1 MSETR
6 EDWHA
11 VSGMSDLAEGCA
23 RAVTLLGEDI
33 AIWRGENGS
42 AQAWRNQCP
51 HRGMRLSFGQVRGD
65 RLSCRYHGWQ
75 YDEAGQCKFMPAHR
89 NMIPPATVCVPSYG
103 CREANGLIW
112 VKLEGDGDAS
122 FDAAFDAAFDDVT
135 AAGGLETGMLFCKT
149 IFVDGSHEALAD
161 LLVAACFP
169 PFARAS
175 QTLQDG
181 GFECDI
187 LDRGRSPDESH
198 AVVAWKRHGSDRTFS
213 TSYHGQ
219 RQNRSI
225 IRVVAKTEDDSP
237 ETLVIALQ
245 AMTDKRTGLHLVAS
259 SSGEAESDRRKRLY
273 FGHWAQR
280 LRWFL
285 ENPDAPF
292 DGFRP
297 WT

>member
-6 EDWHA
+6 ADWHA
-11 VSGMSDLAEGCA
+11 VSGMSDLPEGCA

-42 AQAWRNQCP
+42 AQAWRNQCL

-89 NMIPPATVCVPSYG
+89 DMTPPASIRVPSYG

-112 VKLEGDGDAS
+112 VKLEGHDDT
-122 FDAAFDAAFDDVT
+122 AFDDL
-135 AAGGLETGMLFCKT
+135 AAASGLEAGMLFCKS
-149 IFVDGSHEALAD
+149 IFVDGSHEFLAD

-169 PFARAS
+169 PFSRAS
-175 QTLQDG
+175 QSFQDG

-198 AVVAWKRHGSDRTFS
+198 SVVQWKRHGSDPDGAFS
-213 TSYHGQ
+213 TSYHGK

-225 IRVVAKTEDDSP
+225 IRVVAKTADEPP

-245 AMTDKRTGLHLVAS
+245 AMTDQRTGLHLVAQ
-259 SSGEAESDRRKRLY
+259 SSGETESDRRRKLY
-273 FGHWAQR
+273 FGRWAQR

>member
-1 MSETR
+1 MSETQA
-6 EDWHA
+6 DWHA
-11 VSGMSDLAEGCA
+11 VSGISDLPEGGA

-89 NMIPPATVCVPSYG
+89 SMTPPATICVPSYG

-112 VKLEGDGDAS
+112 VKLEGDD
-122 FDAAFDAAFDDVT
+122 DTAFDDL
-135 AAGGLETGMLFCKT
+135 AAASDHATGMLFCKS
-149 IFVDGSHEALAD
+149 IFIDGSHEFLAD

-169 PFARAS
+169 PFARS
-175 QTLQDG
+175 SEPFQDG
-181 GFECDI
+181 GFRCDI

-198 AVVAWKRHGSDRTFS
+198 AVVAWKRHGGDPDGAFS
-213 TSYHGQ
+213 TSYHGK
-219 RQNRSI
+219 RQHPSL
-225 IRVVAKTEDDSP
+225 IRVVAKTEGDSP
-237 ETLVIALQ
+237 EILVIALQ
-245 AMTDKRTGLHLVAS
+245 AMTDKRTGLHLVAQS
-259 SSGEAESDRRKRLY
+259 TGTDETDQRKRLY
-273 FGHWAQR
+273 FGRWAQR